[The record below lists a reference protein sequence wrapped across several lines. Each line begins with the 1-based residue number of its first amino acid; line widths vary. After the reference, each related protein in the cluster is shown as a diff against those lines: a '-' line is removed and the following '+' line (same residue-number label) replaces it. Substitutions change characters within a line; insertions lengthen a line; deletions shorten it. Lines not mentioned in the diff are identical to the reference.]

1 MLGCQTL
8 PSNTNLDDRDQTK
21 RETIGW
27 ICSVVKQTLPSS
39 TNLDDRDQKKRET
52 WMIATKLNEKH

>member
-39 TNLDDRDQKKRET
+39 TNLDDRDQIKRET
-52 WMIATKLNEKH
+52 IDWIC